1 MMRPSQHLGSKLLN
15 GYWVVCG
22 SVCQKKTHTYDHIFM
37 VYMFKYVHNN
47 CICIYIYI
55 QLYSKAFILYIYRGI
70 DLDDLDR

>member
-1 MMRPSQHLGSKLLN
+1 MSK
-15 GYWVVCG
+15 
-22 SVCQKKTHTYDHIFM
+22 KKTHTYDHIFM

-47 CICIYIYI
+47 CICIYI